1 MREAS
6 EVVVEEEEGEVVV
19 VDEEVVD
26 EEDASP
32 VVVEEEEEEVDAL
45 AVEVEGEELFATLRV
60 INAVV
65 DQKKKKKGTQKLK
78 PEHNKVNNFLIYN
91 S

>member
-1 MREAS
+1 MLEAS
-6 EVVVEEEEGEVVV
+6 EVVVEEEEEGEVVV
-19 VDEEVVD
+19 VVD

-32 VVVEEEEEEVDAL
+32 VVVEEEEEVDAL

-78 PEHNKVNNFLIYN
+78 PEHNKVNNFLM
-91 S
+91 